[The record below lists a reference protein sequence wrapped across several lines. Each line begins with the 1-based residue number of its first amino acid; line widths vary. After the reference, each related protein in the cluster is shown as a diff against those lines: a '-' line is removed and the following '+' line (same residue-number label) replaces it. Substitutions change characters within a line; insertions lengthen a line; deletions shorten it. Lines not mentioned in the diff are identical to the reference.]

1 MNASNSGLTIKGE
14 GELDGVPF
22 DGEWSQPFGK
32 PGAASSVRADI
43 GLNAKTLET
52 FKIALPPD
60 TIAGEG
66 RAWFA
71 MDLVK
76 GQPPDFSVTSD
87 LRGLHITVPQIG
99 WTKARSQ
106 TGTLEI
112 SGRLGPVPDVDT
124 LKISAGGLSAQGD
137 VTLHPSGALDRLQ
150 FHRLQVGNWL
160 DVPVDLI
167 GQGAGRP
174 VQVVVKGGRLDLR
187 RAELGKSKPS
197 GVASPPMLLSLDR
210 LQVTDKIALT
220 GMQGEFNVARGL
232 DGRFTAAL
240 NGGAPV
246 SGRVVPKDGRSAV
259 QLTATDAGG
268 VLRSANIAQ
277 QVHGGALSL
286 TLVPAGSGGAFDGH
300 AQIKDVRIKD
310 APTIAA
316 LVNAVSVV
324 GLINELNGDGI
335 YFDTVEADFRLSSNR
350 VNLTQAS
357 ATGASLGI
365 SMDGVFAT
373 DTGQMALQ
381 GVISPVY
388 MLNGIASFLTR
399 KGEGLLGFNYS
410 IGGTVQ
416 NPSVSVNPL
425 SGFVPGAMR
434 DIFRSTP
441 RTTPAQD
448 GGAATPAPQK
458 PVAQRFEGR

>member
-1 MNASNSGLTIKGE
+1 
-14 GELDGVPF
+14 
-22 DGEWSQPFGK
+22 
-32 PGAASSVRADI
+32 
-43 GLNAKTLET
+43 
-52 FKIALPPD
+52 
-60 TIAGEG
+60 
-66 RAWFA
+66 
-71 MDLVK
+71 
-76 GQPPDFSVTSD
+76 
-87 LRGLHITVPQIG
+87 
-99 WTKARSQ
+99 
-106 TGTLEI
+106 
-112 SGRLGPVPDVDT
+112 
-124 LKISAGGLSAQGD
+124 
-137 VTLHPSGALDRLQ
+137 
-150 FHRLQVGNWL
+150 
-160 DVPVDLI
+160 VPVDLI

-300 AQIKDVRIKD
+300 AEIKDVRIKD

-434 DIFRSTP
+434 DIFRSAP

>member
-1 MNASNSGLTIKGE
+1 M
-14 GELDGVPF
+14 
-22 DGEWSQPFGK
+22 
-32 PGAASSVRADI
+32 
-43 GLNAKTLET
+43 
-52 FKIALPPD
+52 
-60 TIAGEG
+60 
-66 RAWFA
+66 
-71 MDLVK
+71 
-76 GQPPDFSVTSD
+76 
-87 LRGLHITVPQIG
+87 HITVPQIG

-124 LKISAGGLSAQGD
+124 LKISAAGLSAQGD

-300 AQIKDVRIKD
+300 AEIKDVRIKD